1 MHINLPLVWINAL
14 MKHIIK
20 FLFFFLFYLLLP
32 ACTIREELPVH
43 TEFIIEPETFSF
55 ASADYD
61 LLPEYQVQAGDIL
74 DVLFNIQSWNPEK
87 EYFLALGDSIS
98 IRFPGVPILDQVK
111 LKIPPDGTILLPY
124 IGIVKV
130 QGLSALQLK
139 KVLEEKYASVL
150 RVPEVY
156 VTVDEYLFQLYSLK
170 EDLRTAPR
178 GLSRLATVRPDG
190 YITFPLIGDVLATQK
205 TIPQLNAYIN
215 KEYEKISHSLQAN
228 LFLQTHAASQVY
240 VLGAVNNPGAY
251 EIGRPVT
258 VLQAVGLAGGDILD
272 SDIAEVFVAR
282 RVEKRMVV
290 SRIDIDS
297 LLSMKEDSTFFF
309 VQPDDIVYVPFT
321 RLAVA
326 ANVMENIRK
335 IMLFRGWSTGVGAN
349 YNF

>member
-1 MHINLPLVWINAL
+1 M
-14 MKHIIK
+14 
-20 FLFFFLFYLLLP
+20 
-32 ACTIREELPVH
+32 RDELPKH
-43 TEFIIEPETFSF
+43 TEFIVEPETFSF

-61 LLPEYQVQAGDIL
+61 LLPDYQVQAGDIL

-98 IRFPGVPILDQVK
+98 IRFPGVPILDQIKV
-111 LKIPPDGTILLPY
+111 KIPPDGTILMPY
-124 IGIVKV
+124 IGAIKV
-130 QGLSALQLK
+130 QGLSAQKLK
-139 KVLEEKYASVL
+139 QVLEEKYATIL

-156 VTVDEYLFQLYSLK
+156 VTVDDYLFQLYSLK

-190 YITFPLIGDVLATQK
+190 YITFPLIGDVMAAQK

-251 EIGRPVT
+251 EIGRPVS
-258 VLQAVGLAGGDILD
+258 VLQAVSLAGGDILD
-272 SDIAEVFVAR
+272 SDIEEIFVAR

-290 SRIDIDS
+290 RRIDIDS
-297 LLSMKEDSTFFF
+297 LLSMKEDSSFFF
-309 VQPDDIVYVPFT
+309 VGPDDLVYVPFT
-321 RLAVA
+321 RVA
-326 ANVMENIRK
+326 MMANVMEKVRQV
-335 IMLFRGWSTGVGAN
+335 MLFRGWSAGIGAN
-349 YNF
+349 YDLTPVFNGN